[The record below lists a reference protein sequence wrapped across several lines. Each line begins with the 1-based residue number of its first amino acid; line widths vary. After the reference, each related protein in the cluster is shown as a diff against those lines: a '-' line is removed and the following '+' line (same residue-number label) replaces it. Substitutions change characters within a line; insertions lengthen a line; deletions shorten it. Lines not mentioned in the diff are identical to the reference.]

1 MVLTKSKRT
10 WHGRTV
16 KEGTGL
22 ICELRQSLP
31 YFTKSPLRLGQGEN
45 QYLSLISRDPLIDLG
60 DAVSSKDRMSI
71 PVAAVSRSEYQLV
84 QHHRVLDSV
93 LSALRTIENQTRVG
107 SLPDPE
113 LLHAEL
119 RLSEY
124 GARMWLSFLLPRYG
138 FDPGDGR
145 RVELKV
151 NCLNSMDSSF
161 AVRVHLSW
169 CRTGSPI
176 ETMGPEFRQNHNQSF
191 RPSQIETFL
200 TEQLNQLSEEEDRY
214 RRWYRTEFRKDPFTD
229 WIDQTVAKKWGADTA
244 ARAHHIVNNGSDC
257 KVVDKRK
264 KTEVKAHELDV
275 EKTRELFELLGFR
288 SAKNTY
294 HIHLVLSWLA
304 NEKEAIEEQLKRT
317 RQISDLLAALL

>member
-1 MVLTKSKRT
+1 MVLTDSKRT
-10 WHGRTV
+10 WHGRAV
-16 KEGTGL
+16 KEGAGL
-22 ICELRQSLP
+22 ICDLRQSLP
-31 YFTKSPLRLGQGEN
+31 SFTKSPLRIGQGEN

-93 LSALRTIENQTRVG
+93 LSALRTIEF
-107 SLPDPE
+107 SPDPE

-138 FDPGDGR
+138 FDPGDGH

-169 CRTGSPI
+169 CRAGSPI

-200 TEQLNQLSEEEDRY
+200 TKQLNQLSEEEDLY
-214 RRWYRTEFRKDPFTD
+214 RRWYRTKFRKDPFTD
-229 WIDQTVAKKWGADTA
+229 WINQTVAKKWGAETA

-264 KTEVKAHELDV
+264 RTEVKAHELDV
-275 EKTRELFELLGFR
+275 EKTLELFELLGFE

-304 NEKEAIEEQLKRT
+304 NEKKAIEEQLKRT

>member
-16 KEGTGL
+16 KEGAGL

-60 DAVSSKDRMSI
+60 DAVNSKDRMSI

-124 GARMWLSFLLPRYG
+124 GARMWMSFLLPRYG

-214 RRWYRTEFRKDPFTD
+214 RRWYRTKFRKDPFTD

-257 KVVDKRK
+257 EVVDKRK
-264 KTEVKAHELDV
+264 RTEVKAHELDV